1 VARAKYR
8 NILTPFLNEDGFT
21 LLEAVIASA
30 ITAGTLVI
38 VLLFS
43 MRSFEI
49 ASEINTVNDINH
61 SFRRTQRAFVRDVQ
75 MAQYFFFGAD
85 VDNENN
91 QIPNEF
97 IDRRVMTVGR
107 ENENGEMIWSRFAV
121 KIGTETTV
129 YYLLVTTNELEG
141 AEHFETNII
150 ASNVQDMYFVYYDE
164 DDIETTKAEDVR
176 RIEMTLVLEEDDVT
190 DMMHFSSTLRGENLG
205 VALPDENIEVHQD
218 TNFVK

>member
-1 VARAKYR
+1 
-8 NILTPFLNEDGFT
+8 
-21 LLEAVIASA
+21 
-30 ITAGTLVI
+30 
-38 VLLFS
+38 
-43 MRSFEI
+43 
-49 ASEINTVNDINH
+49 
-61 SFRRTQRAFVRDVQ
+61 
-75 MAQYFFFGAD
+75 